1 MRLKRPSSTS
11 GKIRAQAGFS
21 LVEMLIVIAI
31 IAVLAS
37 MVVTAVSNAAF
48 DSSHRIADQQQASL
62 QQALSL
68 WVSSTASTSSVAR
81 ARELYNAATTHQAKL
96 NLIAPY
102 LDDRT
107 RSHLTDLSAA
117 NRIESD
123 ALRRAGRFL
132 TFTPWTV
139 TNGVS
144 TYPVVANNVVAE

>member
-1 MRLKRPSSTS
+1 VKNPIPSSRS
-11 GKIRAQAGFS
+11 RKKKIRQGFS

-48 DSSHRIADQQQASL
+48 DSSHRMADQQQASL

-81 ARELYNAATTHQAKL
+81 ARELYNAATTQQAKL
-96 NLIAPY
+96 NLVAPY
-102 LDDRT
+102 LDERT
-107 RSHLTDLSAA
+107 RAHFNEFSGTA
-117 NRIESD
+117 RIESE

-139 TNGVS
+139 TNGTS
-144 TYPVVANNVVAE
+144 TYPVVANHVAED